1 MTKLFC
7 ALIAGFIATS
17 SFAASHVG
25 APMAGA
31 APVEAMRAGDPKPEA
46 AAQAKVDARKAASM
60 GTMQKGMPAMQPEAM
75 KSRSDMAESKAE
87 MKKMKKMKKAKVG
100 KKNSTDAQMKRDA
113 AKL

>member
-7 ALIAGFIATS
+7 ALIAGFIGTS
-17 SFAASHVG
+17 SFAASPVG

-31 APVEAMRAGDPKPEA
+31 APGEAMRAGDPNPET
-46 AAQAKVDARKAASM
+46 AAQ
-60 GTMQKGMPAMQPEAM
+60 
-75 KSRSDMAESKAE
+75 
-87 MKKMKKMKKAKVG
+87 AKVG